1 MKLALTLAI
10 TSTLVLAGCAAVTDQ
25 IADRRETEAEMRFPP
40 GGELIDVG
48 EGRQV
53 HAFVTGEGPDL
64 ILIHGASGNTRDFTF
79 RFTGRMRE
87 NYRTIAFDRPGL
99 GWSDRADPA
108 YEDPFNPDA
117 ETPREQARMLKAAA
131 DKLGVTNPVILGHS
145 YGGAV
150 ALAWALEF
158 PDDPAALVIVS
169 GATEPWPGELGALYR
184 INGTSLGGATL
195 PPLVTA
201 YAPRTLLPSIV
212 ERIFAPQAVPEGYLD
227 YVGAGLS
234 IRRSAIRANG
244 RQVAYLKRAVTEMA
258 PHYTSI
264 DVPVEIVHGA
274 EDPIVP
280 IDIHA
285 LPLALRIDGANLTV
299 LEGIGHMPHHV
310 APEEVEAAIDRAA
323 ARAGLR

>member
-25 IADRRETEAEMRFPP
+25 IADRREVEAETRFPP
-40 GGELIDVG
+40 GGDLIDVG
-48 EGRQV
+48 NGRNV

-79 RFTGRMRE
+79 RFTGRMGE
-87 NYRTIAFDRPGL
+87 NYRTIVLDRPGL
-99 GWSDRADPA
+99 GWSDRADAA
-108 YEDPFNPDA
+108 YEDPFNPNA

-131 DKLGVTNPVILGHS
+131 DKLGVQNPIILGHS
-145 YGGAV
+145 YGAAV

-158 PDDPAALVIVS
+158 PDHPAGLVIVS

-184 INGTSLGGATL
+184 INGTALGGATL

-212 ERIFAPQAVPEGYLD
+212 ERIFAPQAVPEGYRD

-244 RQVAYLKRAVTEMA
+244 RQVAQLKRDVTEMA
-258 PHYTSI
+258 PNYAAI
-264 DVPVEIVHGA
+264 DMPVEIVHGA

-280 IDIHA
+280 PDIHA
-285 LPLALRIDGANLTV
+285 LPLFLRIEGATLQI
-299 LEGIGHMPHHV
+299 LDGIGHMPHHV
-310 APEEVEAAIDRAA
+310 APEAVEAAIDRAA
-323 ARAGLR
+323 DRAGLR